1 MKKFFVL
8 FTLCLIVGFAFSQ
21 SLRIGATPVP
31 HAEILEYIQD
41 DLQKNGI
48 HLEIIVFNDYVL
60 PNLALANGELD
71 ANFFQHVPYLNQFT
85 TERGIQGLL
94 ALEPVHVEPM
104 GFYSKKDLEELERGD
119 TVVIPNDP
127 TNEGRALLLLQAN
140 GLITLNESADLKA
153 TIREI
158 AENPKKL
165 NFKEVEAGFIPRV
178 YQTDKTVKAA
188 VINTNYAISAGLNPL
203 EDAVFIEGEESPYSN
218 IVVIKEED
226 RNKEWVEILQSSLR
240 SEKVKKFIQKNY
252 NGAVVP
258 TF

>member
-1 MKKFFVL
+1 
-8 FTLCLIVGFAFSQ
+8 
-21 SLRIGATPVP
+21 
-31 HAEILEYIQD
+31 
-41 DLQKNGI
+41 
-48 HLEIIVFNDYVL
+48 
-60 PNLALANGELD
+60 
-71 ANFFQHVPYLNQFT
+71 
-85 TERGIQGLL
+85 
-94 ALEPVHVEPM
+94 M

-240 SEKVKKFIQKNY
+240 SEKVKKFIQENY